1 VALGAL
7 TKLVNAKL
15 ISDTGIVSMLLNP
28 ASLKINRTAQWTV
41 TPNLT
46 RVGGAPSSVNK
57 SGGLGSAAGSPGA
70 AAGAAAG
77 ALGGGGGDASTAVG
91 HAPLQYRGSGAGTVT
106 MTVLFDQSLIPAGDV
121 SASGDQLQNW
131 TCPTVMGPLNT
142 CHPPKVT
149 FTWGEF
155 RFVGHVTSVG
165 IDYQLFGIGGRPLRA
180 TATVVMSENP
190 DTIALTN
197 PSSGG
202 VAGRRIHVVSDGDS
216 LQSIAFAE
224 YGKPSQWRILAEA
237 NGIDDPLKVAPGTAL
252 LIPPAPTA
260 AERR

>member
-15 ISDTGIVSMLLNP
+15 ISDTRIVSMLLNP
-28 ASLKINRTAQWTV
+28 ASLRITRTAQWTA
-41 TPNLT
+41 TSNLT
-46 RVGGAPSSVNK
+46 RVGGAAASGIK
-57 SGGLGSAAGSPGA
+57 SGGPGA

-77 ALGGGGGDASTAVG
+77 ALGGGGSDASTAVG
-91 HAPLQYRGSGAGTVT
+91 HAPLQYRGSGPGTLT

-121 SASGDQLQNW
+121 SGSVDQLQNW

-155 RFVGHVTSVG
+155 RFVGHVTSVA

-180 TATVVMSENP
+180 TATVVLSENP
-190 DTIALTN
+190 DTFALTN
-197 PSSGG
+197 PTSGG
-202 VAGRRIHVVSDGDS
+202 IAGRRIHVVSDGDS

-224 YGKPSQWRILAEA
+224 YGKPSQWRVLAEA
-237 NGIDDPLKVAPGTAL
+237 NGIDDPLRVAPGTAL
-252 LIPPAPTA
+252 LIPPPRSAP
-260 AERR
+260 EPR

>member
-15 ISDTGIVSMLLNP
+15 ISDRGIVSMLLNP
-28 ASLKINRTAQWTV
+28 ASLRISRTASWTASS
-41 TPNLT
+41 NFT
-46 RVGGAPSSVNK
+46 RVGGPPSSDSK
-57 SGGLGSAAGSPGA
+57 SGGLRGVAGGPGA

-77 ALGGGGGDASTAVG
+77 ALGGGGGDASMAVG
-91 HAPLQYRGSGAGTVT
+91 HAPLQYRGSGPGTLT

-121 SASGDQLQNW
+121 SASVDQLQNW

-155 RFVGHVTSVG
+155 RFVGHVSSVA

-180 TATVVMSENP
+180 AATVVMSENP

-197 PSSGG
+197 PTSGG
-202 VAGRRIHVVSDGDS
+202 IAGRRIHVVSDGDS

-224 YGKPSQWRILAEA
+224 YGKPSEWRVLAEA
-237 NGIDDPLKVAPGTAL
+237 NGIDDPLRVAAGTAL
-252 LIPPAPTA
+252 LIPPARSAT
-260 AERR
+260 ERR